1 MNAAKAKKTVEAV
14 LKFVVAQDY
23 EGLLCM
29 APDSRVTA
37 TEIKK
42 AIAEYRCRPVMPAAP
57 IEELLDIVE
66 VEGSSLKSWS
76 VNLPLWTNEEGRS
89 DLTLE
94 MRFIE
99 SEAAIYAVE
108 IDDLHV
114 L

>member
-1 MNAAKAKKTVEAV
+1 
-14 LKFVVAQDY
+14 
-23 EGLLCM
+23 
-29 APDSRVTA
+29 
-37 TEIKK
+37 
-42 AIAEYRCRPVMPAAP
+42 MPAAP

-94 MRFIE
+94 MRFTE
-99 SEAAIYAVE
+99 SEAAIYTVE